1 MDATEKIDITLEKL
15 QSRLEREL
23 ARNPSND
30 AALSLLWE
38 VQTRRAENLF
48 SMPLPQLEETACQS
62 LN

>member
-1 MDATEKIDITLEKL
+1 MDAIQRTDTHLASL
-15 QSRLEREL
+15 QARLEREL

-48 SMPLPQLEETACQS
+48 SMPLPQLEETACQN